1 MPEFSYRGRN
11 GEGLLVEGRVNASSV
26 TLAAKQLQQDG
37 LLVLNLQE
45 EKAQRQSGNS
55 IELFKPRIQTEE
67 IILLSRQLMALS
79 RAGVPIIRALN
90 GLAESSA
97 NSEVKRVLQDI
108 SQTLIGGADLTSAF
122 SRHPKVF
129 SPIYLNMIHIGETTG
144 KITEALAALVDHLER
159 ERDTRRKMKG
169 ALRYPIM
176 VIGAISVAL
185 SVIALYVIPSFQQV
199 FASLGTDLPLATRI
213 LLGVSSF
220 ATEYGSFLGAS
231 LVLTVIGFWH
241 YQRSAEGGRN
251 WDLWLLKIP
260 LLGSIL
266 ERLSLARFAR
276 SLSIMMAAGVPILR
290 CLNVVSDSVGNR
302 HIAAEIR
309 QIQNSV
315 ERGVSLTQAA
325 VASGLFTPL
334 VLQML
339 AVGEETG
346 SVDTL
351 MKDVADFYDEEV
363 DYELKHLAEAIEPI
377 MLIFMGVL
385 VLILALGVF
394 LPIWELGSAA
404 QKGVG

>member
-55 IELFKPRIQTEE
+55 IELFKPRIRTEE

-185 SVIALYVIPSFQQV
+185 SV
-199 FASLGTDLPLATRI
+199 
-213 LLGVSSF
+213 
-220 ATEYGSFLGAS
+220 
-231 LVLTVIGFWH
+231 
-241 YQRSAEGGRN
+241 
-251 WDLWLLKIP
+251 
-260 LLGSIL
+260 
-266 ERLSLARFAR
+266 
-276 SLSIMMAAGVPILR
+276 
-290 CLNVVSDSVGNR
+290 
-302 HIAAEIR
+302 
-309 QIQNSV
+309 
-315 ERGVSLTQAA
+315 
-325 VASGLFTPL
+325 
-334 VLQML
+334 
-339 AVGEETG
+339 
-346 SVDTL
+346 
-351 MKDVADFYDEEV
+351 
-363 DYELKHLAEAIEPI
+363 
-377 MLIFMGVL
+377 
-385 VLILALGVF
+385 
-394 LPIWELGSAA
+394 
-404 QKGVG
+404 